1 MLFHPANLPYWVLL
15 GIGVAFFLL
24 IIISGGG
31 DEGGEI
37 EGEVDLNL
45 DSNGFNLDADV
56 DADLD
61 ADADL
66 EGDAEEFNPL
76 RFLGWFGLGKAP
88 LMILLAIDFSAWG
101 MTGWI
106 LNTILGSL
114 TGTIPERLFGLGGLV
129 FLVSLTTGL
138 FVGKTL
144 SNPIGRIFSSF
155 SEDVSS
161 ERLIGCVGTVT
172 SKTIPY
178 LTQGTIGQADV
189 YDLAG
194 NLVTITVCLPHWA
207 NVIPHHGQAILI
219 IDRQE
224 YHYLAIAK
232 DSSDEDK
239 WLNSSNLPQDF

>member
-1 MLFHPANLPYWVLL
+1 MLFHPANLIYWVLL
-15 GIGVAFFLL
+15 GIGVTFFLL

-37 EGEVDLNL
+37 DGDVDINL

-56 DADLD
+56 DADI
-61 ADADL
+61 
-66 EGDAEEFNPL
+66 DAEAEFDSGDNGFSPW

-88 LMILLAIDFSAWG
+88 LMILLGIDFSAWG

-114 TGTIPERLFGLGGLV
+114 TGKIPEGFLGLGGVV
-129 FLVSLTTGL
+129 FIVSLITGL
-138 FVGKTL
+138 FVGKLL
-144 SNPIGRIFSSF
+144 SNPLGKIFSSF

-172 SKTIPY
+172 TKTIPY
-178 LTQGTIGQADV
+178 LTEGKIGQADV

-194 NLVTITVCLPHWA
+194 NLVTISVCLPHWA
-207 NVIPHHGQAILI
+207 NVIPHNGQAILI
-219 IDRQE
+219 IERQE
-224 YHYLAIAK
+224 HSYIGIMK

-239 WLNSSNLPQDF
+239 WFSRSTLPD